1 MDHRNKRIYVA
12 GSSGMVGRAIVGE
25 LNRQGFR
32 DPILRTHDD
41 LDLTNQQK
49 VESFFAEEGP
59 EIVIIAA
66 AKVGGILANDT
77 YRAEF
82 LYDNLMIEANLI
94 HASYTHQVEKLIFLG
109 SSCIYPKFAPQPMK
123 EEYLLSGPLES
134 TNEPYAIA
142 KIAGIKLCENYYRQY
157 DCNFISVMPTNLYG
171 PFDHFDLHS
180 SHVIPGLIRKFHTA
194 KTTAS
199 DEVVVWGSGTPLR
212 EFLYVGDL
220 AEAIVFLLENLDAG
234 DLYAKG
240 ITHINVGSGT
250 EIPID
255 GLAKVIKEIVGF
267 EGAIRFDAGK
277 PDGTPRK
284 LLDVSRLA
292 QLGWESK
299 TLLKEGLELTYD
311 WYVNHCQQKLDS

>member
-49 VESFFAEEGP
+49 VESFFAEERP

-171 PFDHFDLHS
+171 PFDNFDLHS
-180 SHVIPGLIRKFHTA
+180 SHVIPGLMRKFHTA

-267 EGAIRFDAGK
+267 EGAIRFDAEK

>member
-49 VESFFAEEGP
+49 VESFFAEERP

-171 PFDHFDLHS
+171 PFDNFDLHS
-180 SHVIPGLIRKFHTA
+180 SHVIPGLMRKFHTA

-267 EGAIRFDAGK
+267 EGAIRFDAEK

-284 LLDVSRLA
+284 LLDVARLV
-292 QLGWESK
+292 QMGWESK